1 MTPYANRMP
10 VRTMPLTRAPMPLG
24 ALALTLAV
32 TALLHACASPGRAA
46 GVSYDSPHAMVNDGT
61 EDRRAEIVV
70 AAMGALGTPY
80 RYGGGSYE
88 GGFDCSG
95 FVRAVYQQTWGLTLP
110 RQSAQQARATRAIAR
125 RELQPGDLVFFN
137 TVGQAF
143 SHVGIYVGDD
153 RFIHSPKAGASVRI
167 ENMRL
172 RYWDDR
178 FNAARRVS
186 PPS

>member
-1 MTPYANRMP
+1 MP
-10 VRTMPLTRAPMPLG
+10 EHPMPSPR
-24 ALALTLAV
+24 ATPALTLSSFVLTLATV
-32 TALLHACASPGRAA
+32 GLLQACAGPGGSARSPDDDRPYTS
-46 GVSYDSPHAMVNDGT
+46 VDDGA

-80 RYGGGSYE
+80 RYGGGSYDA
-88 GGFDCSG
+88 GFDCSG

-110 RQSAQQARATRAIAR
+110 RQSAQQARATRAITR
-125 RELQPGDLVFFN
+125 RDLQPGDLVFFN
-137 TVGQAF
+137 TVGQAY

-178 FNAARRVS
+178 FNAARRVN
-186 PPS
+186 PPT

>member
-1 MTPYANRMP
+1 
-10 VRTMPLTRAPMPLG
+10 MPLG
-24 ALALTLAV
+24 VLVLTLSV
-32 TALLHACASPGRAA
+32 TALLHACAAPSRSFGL
-46 GVSYDSPHAMVNDGT
+46 SFDSPSAVVNDGA
-61 EDRRAEIVV
+61 EDLRSEIVV

-88 GGFDCSG
+88 HGFDCSG
-95 FVRAVYQQTWGLTLP
+95 FVRAVYQQTWGVTLP
-110 RQSAQQARATRAIAR
+110 RQSAQQARATRAISR
-125 RELQPGDLVFFN
+125 HDLQPGDLVFFN
-137 TVGQAF
+137 TQGQSY

-172 RYWDDR
+172 RYWNDR

-186 PPS
+186 PPG

>member
-1 MTPYANRMP
+1 MTPHFP
-10 VRTMPLTRAPMPLG
+10 VHPLRFSALPLF
-24 ALALTLAV
+24 
-32 TALLHACASPGRAA
+32 LLSLLLLQACAGPGSQARSPYGSN
-46 GVSYDSPHAMVNDGT
+46 SYPIISDGA

-110 RQSAQQARATRAIAR
+110 RQSSQQARATRAIQR
-125 RELQPGDLVFFN
+125 QELQPGDLVFFN
-137 TVGQAF
+137 TQGSAF

-167 ENMRL
+167 ENMRA

-178 FNAARRVS
+178 FNAARRVG
-186 PPS
+186 PPA

>member
-1 MTPYANRMP
+1 MP
-10 VRTMPLTRAPMPLG
+10 QSRALRPLRLN
-24 ALALTLAV
+24 ALALALAA
-32 TALLHACASPGRAA
+32 TALLHGCASPQRWAQESYDDSPRAA
-46 GVSYDSPHAMVNDGT
+46 VHDGA

-125 RELQPGDLVFFN
+125 RDLQPGDLVFFN

-143 SHVGIYVGDD
+143 SHVGIYVGDE

>member
-1 MTPYANRMP
+1 MPTSRTTP
-10 VRTMPLTRAPMPLG
+10 
-24 ALALTLAV
+24 ALTLSSFVLTLATV
-32 TALLHACASPGRAA
+32 GLLQACAGPGGSARSP
-46 GVSYDSPHAMVNDGT
+46 YDRTYASVDDGA

-110 RQSAQQARATRAIAR
+110 RQSAQQARATRAITR
-125 RELQPGDLVFFN
+125 SDLQPGDLVFFN
-137 TVGQAF
+137 TVGQSY

-186 PPS
+186 PPT

>member
-1 MTPYANRMP
+1 MP
-10 VRTMPLTRAPMPLG
+10 TTSPSPSLTLSG
-24 ALALTLAV
+24 FVLTLATV
-32 TALLHACASPGRAA
+32 GLLQACAGPGSSARS
-46 GVSYDSPHAMVNDGT
+46 SYEDHRYTHADDGA

-80 RYGGGSYE
+80 RYGGGSYDA
-88 GGFDCSG
+88 GFDCSG

-110 RQSAQQARATRAIAR
+110 RQSAQQARATRAITR
-125 RELQPGDLVFFN
+125 RDLQPGDLVFFN
-137 TVGQAF
+137 TVGQAY

-167 ENMRL
+167 ENMRV